1 MKNKTTSPKN
11 KKNVI
16 FDSESD
22 LSIDNSKFRISAN
35 PLPIKTDSESSKDIY
50 NDDEKISERS
60 EDDFS
65 ASEH

>member
-11 KKNVI
+11 KKNVF

-22 LSIDNSKFRISAN
+22 SIDNSKFRISAN